1 MNKKKKKSLISSI
14 MLLCT
19 IIVVLTAAAVGLNGV
34 LSVKSMAT
42 QSYDVY
48 EDAVMEGYKTEIK
61 SQVQATMAVLQSE
74 YDQVKKGVKTE
85 AQAKNDAKEIIRIMR
100 YRDDNSG
107 YFWIDDTNYMLVMH
121 PILVSD
127 EGKNRRDLEDQN
139 GVMIIQEIMKVCQT
153 SEKGGYNEFYFT
165 KADGVTVAPKLAY
178 SQIFEPWGWV
188 VSTGNYVDDM
198 RADMVSMQKTLDTS
212 YNTMLIRIDVVFVV
226 TIIAALVVAFLY
238 GTKMVKPLK
247 LIQHF
252 ADSLSTGDMTE
263 TVTVKQNNEIGRT
276 ADSLTVA
283 QQNMRRL
290 LLAIVDVTN
299 NLNEAISNFDK
310 AFGNMR
316 TSIGEVTTAVDSIA
330 NNITDQA
337 ASTNDA
343 SGEVKVI
350 AEKIGKTGSE
360 VAALNENAK
369 EMKQLSENSMA
380 TLNQL
385 IRINSDTKE
394 NIDIMHEQTEITNDS
409 VKQIT
414 VAAELITEI
423 SEQTSLL
430 ALNANIEAARAGE
443 SGKGF
448 AVVADEIGKLAQQSS
463 NSVEEIK
470 AVLTKLSENSTRS
483 LEIMNAIN
491 DSVDT
496 QVASLSNTK
505 DIFNKLYKELDN
517 CVNSVQ
523 TIDVMTGDIDRQRE
537 GVTQA
542 LTVLNGLAQDNAAVT
557 QETSAMSTELS
568 DVVNDASKMIR
579 DMEDKMKVLMDDVA
593 KFKI

>member
-19 IIVVLTAAAVGLNGV
+19 IVVVLTAAAVGLNGV
-34 LSVKSMAT
+34 LSVKSMAV
-42 QSYDVY
+42 QSYNVY

-107 YFWIDDTNYMLVMH
+107 YFWIDDTNYILVMH
-121 PILVSD
+121 PVLASD

-165 KADGVTVAPKLAY
+165 KADGVTIAPKLAY

-198 RADMVSMQKTLDTS
+198 QAAMASMQKTLDDS
-212 YNTMLIRIDVVFVV
+212 YNAMLIRIDVVFVL

-310 AFGNMR
+310 TFGNMR

-579 DMEDKMKVLMDDVA
+579 DMEDKMKVLLDDVA

>member
-1 MNKKKKKSLISSI
+1 MNKKKKKSLIRSI

-19 IIVVLTAAAVGLNGV
+19 IVVVLTAAAVGLNGV
-34 LSVKSMAT
+34 LSVKSMAL
-42 QSYDVY
+42 QSYSVY
-48 EDAVMEGYKTEIK
+48 EEAVLDGYKTEIK

-74 YDQVKKGVKTE
+74 YDQVKKGIKTE

-107 YFWIDDTNYMLVMH
+107 YFWIDDTNYILVMH
-121 PILVSD
+121 PILAAD
-127 EGKNRRDLEDQN
+127 EGKNRHNLEDQN

-198 RADMVSMQKTLDTS
+198 QADMVSMQKTLDDS
-212 YNTMLIRIDVVFVV
+212 YNTMLLRIDIVFVV
-226 TIIAALVVAFLY
+226 TIMAALVVSFLY

-283 QQNMRRL
+283 QQNMRTL

-369 EMKQLSENSMA
+369 EMKQLSEHSMA

-385 IRINSDTKE
+385 IKINSDTKE
-394 NIDIMHEQTEITNDS
+394 NIDVMHAQTEITNDS

-470 AVLTKLSENSTRS
+470 AVLTKLSENSARS

-491 DSVDT
+491 GSVDT

-579 DMEDKMKVLMDDVA
+579 DMEDKMKVLLDDVA